1 MSPTVSEHHPIRNA
15 LDRAGTGRAL
25 RRIGLAGEPAASRP
39 GDAPEVAALLSDAEF
54 AARVADLAGSL
65 GRPVAEVHAEVAGYL
80 REMGA
85 TRTRR
90 ATSDWARF
98 GRWLTRAHE
107 VIIDPEQARRL
118 RALDRSQSLLFPFS
132 HRSYLDG
139 VTVPAAIAQNGIAP
153 PFVLAGANLDVF
165 PFNRLLRRSGYVYI
179 RRSTTGNLVYR
190 FALRWYVAQT
200 IKNRR
205 NLCWSIEGGRTRTG
219 KLRPPT
225 YGLLHYVIEA
235 LDADA
240 DAKALIVPVSI
251 VYEQLHEVP
260 LVTTEARGSGKRPE
274 DLRWLWTF
282 GRSQRE
288 RFGRA
293 YVEFGEP
300 MPLRD
305 RLAELRADDRAATRA
320 VERIALE
327 TSHRINQ
334 ATPVTTTAVVC
345 LALLAADRALTLDEV
360 LATVAPLA
368 RYLAQRGRP
377 VAGAANLTDRAT
389 IHRTLDDLAR
399 SGVLIGFDGGT
410 ETIWTIAPGQHLVAA
425 FYRNTAVHVLVDRA
439 IGELGLV
446 AAMEDG
452 ENGLATANRETLR
465 LRDLL
470 KFDFFFPSRRE
481 FAREMAA
488 ELAIVDP
495 RQADGLHE
503 FGPAEARRWLAES
516 ELLVAHLVL
525 RPFLEAYLVVADR
538 LADWADDEP
547 FDTSRFLDECLRLGR
562 QWALQKRLAS
572 EESVSLEL
580 FKPALRLAEH
590 RGLLAAGPDVAKR
603 RAEFREEIQD
613 VVRRVAVIAGL
624 HRRERS

>member
-1 MSPTVSEHHPIRNA
+1 MSPTVSDHPSIRGV
-15 LDRAGTGRAL
+15 LDRAEALAARRRA
-25 RRIGLAGEPAASRP
+25 
-39 GDAPEVAALLSDAEF
+39 DAPEVVMLLADDDF
-54 AARVADLAGSL
+54 AGRVAELAGSL
-65 GRPVAEVHAEVAGYL
+65 GRPAGEVRGEVAGYL

-98 GRWLTRAHE
+98 SRWLTRAHE
-107 VIIDPEQARRL
+107 LIIDPEQAHRL
-118 RALDRSQSLLFPFS
+118 RSLDRTQSLLFPFS

-139 VTVPAAIAQNGIAP
+139 VTVPAAISQNGVEP

-179 RRSTTGNLVYR
+179 RRSTADNPVYR
-190 FALRWYVAQT
+190 FALRWYVAQM
-200 IKNRR
+200 IRNRR

-225 YGLLHYVIEA
+225 YGLLHYVTEA

-240 DAKALIVPVSI
+240 AAKALIVPVSI

-260 LVTTEARGSGKRPE
+260 LVTTEARGIGKRPE
-274 DLRWLWTF
+274 DLRWLWSF

-300 MPLRD
+300 IPLRD
-305 RLAELRADDRAATRA
+305 RLAELRGDDPSVRA

-327 TSHRINQ
+327 TSHRINR

-389 IHRTLDDLAR
+389 IHRALDDLSR
-399 SGVLIGFDGGT
+399 SGVLAGFDGGT
-410 ETIWTIAPGQHLVAA
+410 ETIWSIAPGQHLVAA

-452 ENGLATANRETLR
+452 ENGLATANREILR

-470 KFDFFFPSRRE
+470 KVDFFFPSRRE

-488 ELAIVDP
+488 ELAVADP
-495 RQADGLHE
+495 RQAEELHE
-503 FGPAEARRWLAES
+503 FGPADARRWLTES

-538 LADWADDEP
+538 LAAWPDDEP
-547 FDTSRFLDECLRLGR
+547 FDPDGFLEECLRLGR
-562 QWALQKRLAS
+562 QWAMQKRIAS

-590 RGLLAAGPDVAKR
+590 RGLLADGAEVAKR
-603 RAEFREEIQD
+603 RADFRDEIQAT
-613 VVRRVAVIAGL
+613 VRRVAVIAGL
-624 HRRERS
+624 HRRDRS

>member
-1 MSPTVSEHHPIRNA
+1 MIPIVSEHPSILTA
-15 LDRAGTGRAL
+15 LDPAGA
-25 RRIGLAGEPAASRP
+25 RRVMRRVGLADEPADPRP
-39 GDAPEVAALLSDAEF
+39 ADAPEVAALLSDTGF
-54 AARVADLAGSL
+54 AAQVADLAGSL
-65 GRPVAEVHAEVAGYL
+65 GRAVPEVRAEVAGYL

-98 GRWLTRAHE
+98 SRWLTRAHE
-107 VIIDPEQARRL
+107 LIIDPEQARRL
-118 RALDRSQSLLFPFS
+118 RALDRRQSLLFPFS

-139 VTVPAAIAQNGIAP
+139 VTVPAAISQNGIAP

-179 RRSTTGNLVYR
+179 RRSTADNPVYR
-190 FALRWYVAQT
+190 FALRSYVAQM

-225 YGLLHYVIEA
+225 YGLLHYVIDA
-235 LDADA
+235 LDAEA
-240 DAKALIVPVSI
+240 GMQALIVPVSI

-260 LVTTEARGSGKRPE
+260 LVTTEARGIGKRPE
-274 DLRWLWTF
+274 NLRWLWTF

-300 MPLRD
+300 LPLRD
-305 RLAELRADDRAATRA
+305 RVAELRGDDPGSTRV
-320 VERIALE
+320 VERIAVE

-368 RYLAQRGRP
+368 RYIAQRGRP

-389 IHRTLDDLAR
+389 IHRALDDLAR
-399 SGVLIGFDGGT
+399 SGVLAGFDGGT
-410 ETIWTIAPGQHLVAA
+410 ETIWAIAPGQHLVAA
-425 FYRNTAVHVLVDRA
+425 FYRNTAVHMLVDRA
-439 IGELGLV
+439 IGELGLA
-446 AAMEDG
+446 AAMENG
-452 ENGLATANRETLR
+452 EDGLATANRETLR

-495 RQADGLHE
+495 RQADRLHE
-503 FGPAEARRWLAES
+503 FGPAEARRWLTDS

-538 LADWADDEP
+538 LAAWPDDEP
-547 FDTSRFLDECLRLGR
+547 FDADLFLDECLRLGR
-562 QWALQKRLAS
+562 QWALQKRVAS

-590 RGLLAAGPDVAKR
+590 RGLLAAGPEVAKR
-603 RAEFREEIQD
+603 REDFREEMHEI
-613 VVRRVAVIAGL
+613 VRRVHVIADL
-624 HRRERS
+624 HRDRP